1 MNALKLAI
9 PLFVA
14 LAYAP
19 AQGLAAS
26 ILGSELSSFAVL
38 GASDVTSASMSKIGG
53 NLGSYPTAP
62 AAPATQFIFS
72 FGSYQP
78 GTEATAQTQLTTART
93 TLGLGAGGL
102 TSLSGTFAPGTYDFG
117 AGLLAA
123 GETLTLDGGGSNTAV
138 WIFRF
143 TDTLTTVQTSI
154 FSMTNVGDGA
164 GVGLYW
170 NVGSSA
176 TLDGDTFAGNV
187 LAHTSI
193 TTDGNLT
200 MGCGRLLADNGNVTL
215 DGVGAT
221 ISTGCGVAG
230 DVGFGS
236 GGFDQAGGV
245 AAIPEP
251 ETYAM
256 LLAGLGIL
264 GFAARRRKLKAA
276 AAAA

>member
-1 MNALKLAI
+1 MNAMKLAI

-14 LAYAP
+14 LAYGP
-19 AQGLAAS
+19 SQGWATP

-38 GASDVTSASMSKIGG
+38 GASDVTSANVSTFGG
-53 NLGSYPTAP
+53 NVGSSPTAP
-62 AAPATQFIFS
+62 TSAVTNYNFS
-72 FGSYQP
+72 FGTLQP
-78 GTEATAQTQLTTART
+78 GTQGTAQTQLTAART
-93 TLGLGAGGL
+93 ALGLPAGGSS
-102 TSLSGTFAPGTYDFG
+102 SLNSTFTPGTYDFG
-117 AGLLAA
+117 AGLLGAT
-123 GETLTLDGGGSNTAV
+123 ETLTLDGLGSNTAV
-138 WIFRF
+138 WVFRF
-143 TDTLTTVQTSI
+143 SSALTTVQGSI
-154 FSMTNVGDGA
+154 FSMTNVGNGA

-215 DGVGAT
+215 DGGGSS

-236 GGFDQAGGV
+236 DGFDQAGV

-256 LLAGLGIL
+256 LLAGLGVL

-276 AAAA
+276 AAA